1 MTEFAGNWIR
11 AIAGAALICAV
22 AFALTPKGKVKNVLK
37 LICGIVLICAIVNPV
52 IKKNLPNM
60 SMDMSKYRKQADE
73 IANNAEDTKNS
84 MSRTI
89 IEDKLKAYILD
100 KAKSYNAELDEVSVS
115 VKWGDEECWYPYE
128 VSLTASIGEKEKQ
141 LISNAIE
148 ADLGIPKERQYWSDN
163 EK

>member
-1 MTEFAGNWIR
+1 MTEFAGSWVR

-22 AFALTPKGKVKNVLK
+22 AFALTPKGKVKSILK

-52 IKKNLPNM
+52 INKNLPDM
-60 SMDMSKYRKQADE
+60 SMDMSKYREQADE
-73 IANNAEDTKNS
+73 ITNNAKDTKNS
-84 MSRTI
+84 LSRTI

-100 KAKSYNAELDEVSVS
+100 KAKSYNAQLDSVSVS

>member
-1 MTEFAGNWIR
+1 MTEFAGSWVR

-22 AFALTPKGKVKNVLK
+22 AFALTPKGKVKSILK

-52 IKKNLPNM
+52 INKNLPDM
-60 SMDMSKYRKQADE
+60 SMDMSKYREQADE
-73 IANNAEDTKNS
+73 ITNNAKDTKNS
-84 MSRTI
+84 LSRTI
-89 IEDKLKAYILD
+89 IEDKLNAYILD
-100 KAKSYNAELDEVSVS
+100 KAKSYNAQLDSVSVS
-115 VKWGDEECWYPYE
+115 VKWGDDECWYPYE

>member
-1 MTEFAGNWIR
+1 MTEFAGSWVR

-22 AFALTPKGKVKNVLK
+22 AFALTPKGKVKSILK

-52 IKKNLPNM
+52 INKNLPDM
-60 SMDMSKYRKQADE
+60 SMDMSKYREQADE
-73 IANNAEDTKNS
+73 ITNNAKDTKNS
-84 MSRTI
+84 LSRTI

-100 KAKSYNAELDEVSVS
+100 KAKSYNAQLDSVSVS
-115 VKWGDEECWYPYE
+115 VKWGDDECWYPYE

>member
-1 MTEFAGNWIR
+1 MTEFAGSWVR

-22 AFALTPKGKVKNVLK
+22 AFALTPKGKVKSVLK
-37 LICGIVLICAIVNPV
+37 LVCGIVLICAIVNPV
-52 IKKNLPNM
+52 IKKNLPDM
-60 SMDMSKYRKQADE
+60 SMDMSKYRDEADE
-73 IANNAEDTKNS
+73 ITNNAKDTKNS
-84 MSRTI
+84 LSRTI

-100 KAKSYNAELDEVSVS
+100 KAKSYNAQLDSVSVS

-128 VSLTASIGEKEKQ
+128 VSLTANIGEKEKG

-148 ADLGIPKERQYWSDN
+148 AELGIPKERQYWSGD